1 MSAARPQIQR
11 DDAAEPEKLR
21 KVLNEVLLGISTR
34 LEALEGVKGLT
45 VLPEVTLEIGAT
57 YSASAAPFLNA
68 GVRVS
73 CPFSPTGLVVL
84 RIERVQPAGQPVLTS
99 AVTVDWKF
107 VGGPSAGDGALVIN
121 YVSGLAVSS
130 RYVMRLGVTRE

>member
-11 DDAAEPEKLR
+11 DDASEPEKLR
-21 KVLNEVLLGISTR
+21 KVLNEILLGFSTR
-34 LEALEGVKGLT
+34 FEALEATKGLT
-45 VLPEVTLEIGAT
+45 VLPEVTLEIGGTYAT
-57 YSASAAPFLNA
+57 NAAPFLDG

-84 RIERVQPAGQPVLTS
+84 RVEQTQPPGQPVLTS
-99 AVTVDWKF
+99 AISVDWKF

-121 YVSGLAVSS
+121 YVSGLAINS
-130 RYVMRLGVTRE
+130 RYSMRLGVTRG